1 MMECDGDTA
10 GAFLPSSVLRV
21 PLRAGVLRCLGQALL
36 LLLGSGGRGSLLP
49 DISPGGPTA
58 PSSGTWGT
66 GDPFSLCLQGLD
78 RLPSALHLRALRSYL
93 WGSAKSAHSERQGG
107 QGHCSCRRVQETP
120 PAHGLEMLR
129 VQRPPTRSPLHFQPR
144 PRCCGLGSPVLT
156 GQALESAGQP

>member
-1 MMECDGDTA
+1 MGTQPVLSCPVLSSESHSGLEFSAALAKPCSSYWGLAA
-10 GAFLPSSVLRV
+10 GGPSSQISAQVA
-21 PLRAGVLRCLGQALL
+21 PLPPVQE
-36 LLLGSGGRGSLLP
+36 
-49 DISPGGPTA
+49 PGEP
-58 PSSGTWGT
+58 